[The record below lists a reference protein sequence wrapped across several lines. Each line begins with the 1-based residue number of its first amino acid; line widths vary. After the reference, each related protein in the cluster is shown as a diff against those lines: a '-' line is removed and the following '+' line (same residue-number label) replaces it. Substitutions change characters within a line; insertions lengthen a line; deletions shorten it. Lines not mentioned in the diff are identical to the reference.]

1 MNDVKSSSSFSYGRK
16 LVNAGIS
23 GVRTGHQEFDPEKA
37 SSLVTSSAEE
47 AIRLALAGA
56 CLGVVP
62 AVLLARRSRAAN
74 AFVFGVAGG
83 VLGFLFELFLEDALF
98 DVNPG
103 SLGGPPRTQSA
114 GRTLAGRSSHRL
126 RLNPGP
132 LPPKT
137 YPLNTRRTA

>member
-23 GVRTGHQEFDPEKA
+23 GVRTGHHEFDPEKA

-83 VLGFLFELFLEDALF
+83 VLGFLVSFSWKTRSLTSTLVHSAAHHVRKAQDEHWLEDHPIDYA
-98 DVNPG
+98 
-103 SLGGPPRTQSA
+103 
-114 GRTLAGRSSHRL
+114 
-126 RLNPGP
+126 
-132 LPPKT
+132 
-137 YPLNTRRTA
+137 